1 MLAAAAQNGW
11 LDGRRAMLEV
21 LTGIVRAGAQVVIT
35 YAAAD
40 VARWLGGKQ
49 AAVPQYHLWLYRE
62 DAVGR
67 RIQALYDV
75 TDPVRRREE
84 WQWLLAWT
92 APPHEPQ
99 P

>member
-1 MLAAAAQNGW
+1 MGRWSAAHRKTAIFGFESFGPGNTSCNG
-11 LDGRRAMLEV
+11 
-21 LTGIVRAGAQVVIT
+21 TGQGIGGA
-35 YAAAD
+35 
-40 VARWLGGKQ
+40 L
-49 AAVPQYHLWLYRE
+49 HF
-62 DAVGR
+62 
-67 RIQALYDV
+67 YDV